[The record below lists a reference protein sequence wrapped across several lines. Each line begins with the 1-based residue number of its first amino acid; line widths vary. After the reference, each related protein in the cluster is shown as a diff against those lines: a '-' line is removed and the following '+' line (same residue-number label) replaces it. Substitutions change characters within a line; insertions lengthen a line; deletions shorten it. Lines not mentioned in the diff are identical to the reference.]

1 VTISVLLASLLI
13 AAAIQLAGPGLG
25 WLALRPLRL
34 GEAGLLGL
42 WLRGS
47 AGLGLLA
54 VLTLLIG
61 MGGLLHRWLLILLVP
76 GLALLGLA
84 ALVGGV
90 RAHLAGPRQPW
101 APQAT
106 HWAPRATL
114 LVLLALGA
122 SSLLWILLTHSL
134 APPID
139 WDVLAYH
146 LDLPKRYVAQ
156 QRIVYVP
163 DNPSSNWPL
172 NLEMLYS
179 LALLFGSDIA
189 AQLTTLSMVG
199 LIAGGLLLVGRRLLD
214 DRAGAIALA
223 LFLTVPTVKRLG
235 GVAMVDAALGLF
247 VLGAAYS
254 FERWLAERRLGWL
267 ALCAIFGGLAAGSK
281 LTGAGFAILYFLLL
295 LWEEGRRLWRERTAG
310 RRPDLVGLLRHTL
323 LYGLLGLAL
332 VGPWYLRSVINT
344 GNPVFPFAYHLF
356 GGRNWDELGDEY
368 HSHMLESVFTAEM
381 PRNLI
386 GLTRSYYAMIF
397 EPSLLGGYRGH
408 LGPLITLGL
417 LAGLVALPWA
427 PRFIRHS
434 LFVAA
439 GFWLLWFFLTSHQA
453 RFVLPLAPLLA
464 LITAF
469 VIVRLL
475 DLVHRPALQAALLAL
490 LVLAVLPEWPWYNTG
505 ERALFRSRVA
515 YLSGAQS
522 RDAFLD
528 ATIDA
533 MPLFRY
539 VNTQLPPDAVVL
551 LVPYESRS
559 YYLER
564 AYLWGHPIGQ
574 RVIRWEQHE
583 NAEALLE
590 TLHGLG
596 VTHVLENPRWLY
608 TDLRYWE
615 QTRALMLALEAR
627 CADPLFRDG
636 GGGAVFVLRDVCRP
650 PGDAG

>member
-1 VTISVLLASLLI
+1 MTLSVLLASLLI

-106 HWAPRATL
+106 HWAPRANL

-295 LWEEGRRLWRERTAG
+295 LWEEGQRLWRERTAG
-310 RRPDLVGLLRHTL
+310 RRPDMVGLLRHTL

-417 LAGLVALPWA
+417 LAGLVALPLA

-475 DLVHRPALQAALLAL
+475 DLVRRPALQAALLAL